1 MTVAETDRRL
11 DPGTTPIPTSGLP
24 GAALRRVLEHIDAN
38 RHRNLPLSELCALA
52 HMSRFHFARLFK
64 RSTGLSPHRF
74 VVGRRIEHA
83 KELLAAGGASIATVS
98 RTAGFRTPS
107 HFTTVFRRWTG
118 MTPSTYRS
126 VTRTPVPKAIAPSA
140 SAPALSIAPDT
151 GADANGRSA

>member
-1 MTVAETDRRL
+1 MTVTETDRS
-11 DPGTTPIPTSGLP
+11 PGAGPTLGPPSVLP

-38 RHRNLPLSELCALA
+38 RHRNPALSELCALA

-83 KELLAAGGASIATVS
+83 KELLEAEGASIAAIARTV
-98 RTAGFRTPS
+98 GFRTPS
-107 HFTTVFRRWTG
+107 HFTTVFRRSTG

-126 VTRTPVPKAIAPSA
+126 VARASAVKTIVPSA
-140 SAPALSIAPDT
+140 SAPAVSPT
-151 GADANGRSA
+151 REPGTPGNGRTV

>member
-64 RSTGLSPHRF
+64 RSTGLSPHR
-74 VVGRRIEHA
+74 IDHA
-83 KELLAAGGASIATVS
+83 KELLAADGASIAAVS

-126 VTRTPVPKAIAPSA
+126 VARAPVPKTIAPSV
-140 SAPALSIAPDT
+140 LRIGPDT
-151 GADANGRSA
+151 GADANGRRA